1 MKRFLGLCLIGYFLG
16 LSCLVYAQHNLPRG
30 SHPTALTFDHFPS
43 RLFAF
48 VWRNWNLIGIEK
60 MASLLRCESWEVR
73 DMAQAMGLEE
83 AQPLY
88 PNYSKQLYI
97 TLLRRNWHLLPYD
110 QLMELTGMS
119 ESELEFALK
128 EDDFLF
134 HKFGN
139 LKPQVERLSYSM
151 PSAIDWEKAA
161 TIYAAVDAHLTE
173 PLPEDPRFSFIHQL
187 AKPGDDLSQEKNI
200 KPADNELR
208 FIYSYFGVF
217 GDPLLDPES
226 DPFPEGLLQKLA
238 ERGVNGV
245 WLHVVLN
252 QLAPKGKLFPEYGDG
267 SAIRLK
273 NLQKIAQRAQKYGI
287 SIYLYINEPRAM
299 PARFFASRPEMAG
312 ISKQGLTTLCTSNEE
327 VQNWIRHSLT
337 HVFDQVPELGG
348 VFTITASEN
357 LTNCASHGGQ
367 AGCPRCSKR
376 PYADIIAE
384 VNQVIAEGVHNA
396 KPDARVIAWDW
407 GWHGHGPALDV
418 VEKLPKEVALMSVSE
433 WGLPIERGGIST
445 RVSEYSL
452 SAVGPGP
459 RAKSHWAAAKKRG
472 LETVAKVQFN
482 NTWELSA
489 LPWLPV
495 MDLVANHAAN
505 LRNAGLDG
513 YMLSWTLGSYPSPNL
528 EIAHKFSL
536 YDQATVAQV
545 LDELAWERYG
555 RQAVPLVRQA
565 WTAFSEAFQE
575 FPYHQRVVYS
585 APQQYGPSNLLYL
598 EPTGYAASMVGFPY
612 DDLTGWTGPY
622 PEEVLVSQFEKVA
635 LGWKKGLNLFQ
646 QALDIPGSGVKKAQ
660 IAEDLIL
667 AKAAYLHF
675 LSVAQQG
682 RFILLREQWLK
693 NPDPFVYRQL
703 RSILEMEMHSAI
715 QLHALARA
723 DSRIGFEASN
733 QYYYLPQDL
742 LEKVINCEYLLGELA
757 TQAVEKLAEKR
768 KSLGD

>member
-1 MKRFLGLCLIGYFLG
+1 MKRLLGLCLIGYFL
-16 LSCLVYAQHNLPRG
+16 CMPFLVPAQDMLPRG
-30 SHPTALTFDHFPS
+30 SHPPALTFDHFPS

-60 MASLLRCESWEVR
+60 MASLLACEPWQVR

-83 AQPLY
+83 TSPLFPDY
-88 PNYSKQLYI
+88 PKQLYI

-110 QLMELTGMS
+110 QLMKLTGMS
-119 ESELEFALK
+119 EKEMEFALK

-134 HKFGN
+134 HKFGR
-139 LKPQVERLSYSM
+139 LKPRVDRLRYSL
-151 PSAIDWEKAA
+151 PSASEWEKAA
-161 TIYAAVDAHLTE
+161 SIYATVDAHLTE
-173 PLPEDPRFSFIHQL
+173 PLPQDPRFSFIDQL
-187 AKPGDDLSQEKNI
+187 AKMDHSDSPENKINPETKG
-200 KPADNELR
+200 LR

-226 DPFPEGLLQKLA
+226 DPFPDGLLQKLA

-245 WLHVVLN
+245 WMHVVLN
-252 QLAPKGKLFPEYGDG
+252 QLAPKGKLFPEFGDQ
-267 SAIRLK
+267 SATRLK
-273 NLQKIAQRAQKYGI
+273 NLRRIAERAQEYGI

-312 ISKQGLTTLCTSNEE
+312 ISKQGLTTLCTSSEQ
-327 VQNWIRHSLT
+327 VRDWISHSLT
-337 HVFDQVPELGG
+337 HVFEQVPELGG

-357 LTNCASHGGQ
+357 LTNCASHGGR
-367 AGCPRCSKR
+367 ATCPRCSKR

-384 VNQVIAEGVHNA
+384 VNQIIAEGVHRA
-396 KPDARVIAWDW
+396 KPEARVIAWDW

-418 VEKLPKEVALMSVSE
+418 IEKLPAEVALMSVSE
-433 WGLPIERGGIST
+433 WGLPIDRGGIST
-445 RVSEYSL
+445 QVSEYSI

-459 RAKSHWAAAKKRG
+459 RARSHWAAAKKRG

-495 MDLVANHAAN
+495 MDLVARHAAN
-505 LRNAGLDG
+505 LTRTRLDG

-536 YDQATVAQV
+536 NAHATVEQV

-555 RQAVPLVRQA
+555 RQAVPLIRQA

-575 FPYHQRVVYS
+575 FPYHQQVVYS

-598 EPTGYAASMVGFPY
+598 KPTGYAASMVGFPY
-612 DDLTGWTGPY
+612 DDLAGWSGPY
-622 PEEVLVSQFEKVA
+622 PEEVFVSQFEKVA

-646 QALDIPGSGVKKAQ
+646 KALQIPGVGTQHAQ

-682 RFILLREQWLK
+682 RFILLREQWLQ

-703 RSILEMEMHSAI
+703 RRLLEMEIHSAV
-715 QLHALARA
+715 QLHALALA

-742 LEKVINCEYLLGELA
+742 LEKIINCEHLLGELA
-757 TQAVEKLAEKR
+757 HQAVEKLGESTLKP
-768 KSLGD
+768 

>member
-1 MKRFLGLCLIGYFLG
+1 MKRLLGLCLIGYFLCMP
-16 LSCLVYAQHNLPRG
+16 CLLPAQDRLPLG
-30 SHPTALTFDHFPS
+30 SHPPALAFDHFPN

-48 VWRNWNLIGIEK
+48 VWRNWNLIGVEK
-60 MASLLRCESWEVR
+60 MASLLDCESWQVR
-73 DMAQAMGLEE
+73 DVAQAMGLQE
-83 AQPLY
+83 AKPLY
-88 PNYSKQLYI
+88 ASYQKQLYI

-110 QLMELTGMS
+110 QLMEVTGMS
-119 ESELEFALK
+119 ENEMEFALK

-134 HKFGN
+134 HKFGR
-139 LKPQVERLSYSM
+139 LKPKVDRLRYSL
-151 PSAIDWEKAA
+151 PSASEWERAA
-161 TIYAAVDAHLTE
+161 AIYAAVDAHLTG
-173 PLPEDPRFSFIHQL
+173 PLPEDPRFSFIDQL
-187 AKPGDDLSQEKNI
+187 AKTESIGPQMDRTDPDKTG
-200 KPADNELR
+200 LR

-226 DPFPEGLLQKLA
+226 DPFPDGLLQKLA

-252 QLAPKGKLFPEYGDG
+252 QLAPEGEIFPEFGDQ
-267 SAIRLK
+267 SDIRLK
-273 NLQKIAQRAQKYGI
+273 NLQKIARRAQKYGI

-312 ISKQGLTTLCTSNEE
+312 ISKQGLTTLCTSNEQ
-327 VQNWIRHSLT
+327 VRDWISHSLT
-337 HVFDQVPELGG
+337 HVFEQVPELGG

-357 LTNCASHGGQ
+357 LTNCASHGGRE
-367 AGCPRCSKR
+367 ACPRCSKR
-376 PYADIIAE
+376 SYADIIAE
-384 VNQVIAEGVHNA
+384 VNQVIAEGIHRAN
-396 KPDARVIAWDW
+396 PDARVIAWDW

-418 VEKLPKEVALMSVSE
+418 IEKLPTDVALMSVSE
-433 WGLPIERGGIST
+433 WGLPIDRGGIST
-445 RVSEYSL
+445 QVSEYSL

-459 RAKSHWAAAKKRG
+459 RAITHWAAAKMRG

-482 NTWELSA
+482 NSWELSA

-495 MDLVANHAAN
+495 MDLVARHAAN
-505 LRNAGLDG
+505 LAGTRLDG

-528 EIAHKFSL
+528 EIARKFS
-536 YDQATVAQV
+536 QNPNSTVEQV

-555 RQAVPLVRQA
+555 RQAVPLIRES
-565 WTAFSEAFQE
+565 WTAFSEAFRE
-575 FPYHQRVVYS
+575 FPYHQQVVYL

-598 EPTGYAASMVGFPY
+598 KPTGYAASMVGFPY
-612 DDLTGWTGPY
+612 DDLGSWSGPY

-646 QALDIPGSGVKKAQ
+646 QALRIPGGGTQKAQ
-660 IAEDLIL
+660 LAEDLIL

-682 RFILLREQWLK
+682 RFILLRKQWRT
-693 NPDPFVYRQL
+693 NPNPFVYRQL
-703 RSILEMEMHSAI
+703 RKLLEMEIHSAVE
-715 QLHALARA
+715 LHALAQA

-742 LEKVINCEYLLGELA
+742 LEKVINCEYLLGELVK
-757 TQAVEKLAEKR
+757 QAEGKLGEHGGAM
-768 KSLGD
+768 GQ